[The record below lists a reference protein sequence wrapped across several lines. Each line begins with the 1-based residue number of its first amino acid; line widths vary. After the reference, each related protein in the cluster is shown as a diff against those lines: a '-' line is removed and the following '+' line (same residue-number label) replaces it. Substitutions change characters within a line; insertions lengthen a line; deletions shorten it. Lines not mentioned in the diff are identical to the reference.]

1 MISEGEFL
9 PTANQ
14 LLQLLKCVSEVIPNL
29 SPYAVQSG
37 YIESSWSHPEHSVP
51 WDVFLVDLCRRRCG
65 AVIQEL
71 TGLGLNPGSGGPSL
85 CSLGTV
91 SSRFGASVLKK
102 PVLEI
107 SLFWNLKA
115 EKLFHLKKEFR
126 FSLPVANLKDLLLKV
141 KSQGEGF
148 VFPKQMKIQSAGRT
162 DLKYKGHTSLW
173 LVLWPPKLEHYYC
186 GAGGRC
192 MIVQSVLLFYPVTSS
207 LDTQFPLQV
216 VMGKEDWQLSHMWP
230 HANLKVNGA
239 PFTAYPSKTSFDPS
253 LLTIVLTA
261 QWIF

>member
-14 LLQLLKCVSEVIPNL
+14 LLKLLKCVSEIIPNL

-37 YIESSWSHPEHSVP
+37 YIESSWSHPEHSMP

-162 DLKYKGHTSLW
+162 DLKYKGHMSLW
-173 LVLWPPKLEHYYC
+173 LVLWPPNLWSITTVGLVG
-186 GAGGRC
+186 GAWLF
-192 MIVQSVLLFYPVTSS
+192 SLFYPVTSS

-216 VMGKEDWQLSHMWP
+216 VMGKEDWQLRHMWP
-230 HANLKVNGA
+230 HANLKVNGE
-239 PFTAYPSKTSFDPS
+239 PFTAHPSKTSFHPS